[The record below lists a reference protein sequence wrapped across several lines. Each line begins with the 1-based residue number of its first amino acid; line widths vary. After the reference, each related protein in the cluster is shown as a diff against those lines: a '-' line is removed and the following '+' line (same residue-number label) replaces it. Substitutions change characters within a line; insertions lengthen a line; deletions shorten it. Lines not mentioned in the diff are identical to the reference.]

1 MPSKKL
7 RSGSGVVSICVTTID
22 VNAPTSIFA
31 EAIAMF
37 RFSVFVAATTI
48 LVFSEVVVT
57 LVATAILS
65 ERRRRR
71 RFVWTDTEVI
81 CTSVIARSSALATPD
96 TYALRL
102 LASKANVLIRRVAV
116 NAMVT
121 AESGSN
127 VNTGPG
133 DGVGE
138 GMGLGDGVGEGMG
151 LGDGVGEGMGL
162 GGGVGE
168 GMGLGG
174 GVGEGMGLGGGV
186 GEGMGLGDGVGE
198 GMGLGDGVG
207 EGMGLGDGVGEG
219 IGMQFFEGGSVDVNP
234 EKHFVQLA
242 EPGIEK

>member
-1 MPSKKL
+1 MDLRETNNAINITRVAGAAIKAHIGMLSKKL

-37 RFSVFVAATTI
+37 RFSVFVAATTVN
-48 LVFSEVVVT
+48 VFSEVVVT

-65 ERRRRR
+65 ARRRRQ
-71 RFVWTDTEVI
+71 FVCTDIEII

-174 GVGEGMGLGGGV
+174 GVGEGMGLG
-186 GEGMGLGDGVGE
+186 
-198 GMGLGDGVG
+198 
-207 EGMGLGDGVGEG
+207 DGVGEG

>member
-1 MPSKKL
+1 MRETNNAINTTNVAGAAIKAHIGMLSKKL

-37 RFSVFVAATTI
+37 RFSVFVAATTVA
-48 LVFSEVVVT
+48 VFSEVVVT

-162 GGGVGE
+162 G
-168 GMGLGG
+168 
-174 GVGEGMGLGGGV
+174 
-186 GEGMGLGDGVGE
+186 
-198 GMGLGDGVG
+198 
-207 EGMGLGDGVGEG
+207 DGVGEG